1 MEPELPG
8 WVKPAQA
15 DNNSVAEK
23 KTGLISVLKNFNLVS
38 KLGVN
43 GSVASRNRI
52 VFIAIC
58 STDCCIWLSYAR
70 KLLVGKKPS
79 LSMALLSLGINHLTA
94 PVDIREKVAF
104 APERMTVAL
113 AELQDI
119 PAINE
124 SVIVSTCNRTE
135 IYCDA
140 SSDCSEVIAHWL
152 TEHHGIS
159 ENSLTPYIYHHSEQ
173 EVARHLFRVASGLDS
188 MVLGEPQILGQ
199 LKDSYDRAR
208 GDNTINSILDRL
220 FQHSFSVAKRVRT
233 DTEIGSNPVSVAFA
247 AVSLSKQIFG
257 NLNELHALLIG
268 AGETIELVSRHL
280 KSQQIGSM
288 TIANR
293 SIDRARLL
301 ADQIGAEAVPINTV
315 TEQLAQAD
323 IVISSTASQLP
334 ILGKGAIES
343 ALKQRKH
350 RPIFMVDL
358 AVPRDIEPEVGKLQ
372 DIYLYTVDDLTSVV
386 DENLRGRE
394 QAAEAAQ
401 EIVNLEVTLFD
412 QWLKTHQSSDHIRQL
427 RDSAE
432 LVKQQAIEK
441 ALLQLA
447 QNADSQQAIQ
457 RLANEIT
464 NKLLHRPTIEM
475 RKALQQGDEER
486 IQLLKSLIVP
496 DPN

>member
-1 MEPELPG
+1 
-8 WVKPAQA
+8 
-15 DNNSVAEK
+15 
-23 KTGLISVLKNFNLVS
+23 
-38 KLGVN
+38 
-43 GSVASRNRI
+43 
-52 VFIAIC
+52 
-58 STDCCIWLSYAR
+58 
-70 KLLVGKKPS
+70 
-79 LSMALLSLGINHLTA
+79 MALLSLGINHLTA
-94 PVDIREKVAF
+94 PVDIREKIAF
-104 APERMTVAL
+104 APEQMSHAL
-113 AELQDI
+113 QELLGI

-140 SSDCSEVIAHWL
+140 SSDCRAVITNWL
-152 TEHHGIS
+152 TAHHGIDDEGLS
-159 ENSLTPYIYHHSEQ
+159 PYIYEHSDQ

-199 LKDSYDRAR
+199 LKDSYDQAR
-208 GDNTINSILDRL
+208 GDNAVNSILDRL

-280 KSQQIGSM
+280 KSQQIGSI

-293 SIDRARLL
+293 SVDRARLL
-301 ADQIGAEAVPINTV
+301 ADQIGAEAVQINAV
-315 TEQLAQAD
+315 PEQLVRAD

-334 ILGKGAIES
+334 ILGKGATES

-358 AVPRDIEPEVGKLQ
+358 AVPRDIESEVGKLQ
-372 DIYLYTVDDLTSVV
+372 DIYLYTVDDLKTVV

-394 QAAEAAQ
+394 LAAEAAL
-401 EIVNLEVTLFD
+401 EIINLEVKTFD
-412 QWLKTHQSSDHIRQL
+412 QWLKTHQSADHIRQL
-427 RDSAE
+427 RDGAE
-432 LVKQQAIEK
+432 LIKKQAIEK
-441 ALLQLA
+441 ALAQLKHDVDA
-447 QNADSQQAIQ
+447 EQALQ

-464 NKLLHRPTIEM
+464 SKLMHKPTIEM
-475 RKALQQGDEER
+475 RKALQNEDSDR
-486 IQLLKSLIVP
+486 IQLLKSLLTP
-496 DPN
+496 DPH

>member
-1 MEPELPG
+1 
-8 WVKPAQA
+8 
-15 DNNSVAEK
+15 
-23 KTGLISVLKNFNLVS
+23 
-38 KLGVN
+38 
-43 GSVASRNRI
+43 
-52 VFIAIC
+52 
-58 STDCCIWLSYAR
+58 
-70 KLLVGKKPS
+70 
-79 LSMALLSLGINHLTA
+79 MALLSLGINHLTA

-104 APERMTVAL
+104 APEQMSRAL
-113 AELQDI
+113 HELQDI

-140 SSDCSEVIAHWL
+140 SSDCSEVITHWL
-152 TEHHGIS
+152 TSHHGINDNGLS
-159 ENSLTPYIYHHSEQ
+159 PYIYQHSDQ

-199 LKDSYDRAR
+199 LKDSYDQAR
-208 GDNTINSILDRL
+208 GGNTVNSILDRL

-247 AVSLSKQIFG
+247 AVNLSKQIFG
-257 NLNELHALLIG
+257 NLNQLHALLIG

-301 ADQIGAEAVPINTV
+301 ADQIGADAVQINAVP
-315 TEQLAQAD
+315 EQLARAD

-334 ILGKGAIES
+334 ILGKGATES
-343 ALKQRKH
+343 ALKQRRH

-358 AVPRDIEPEVGKLQ
+358 AVPRDIESEVGDLQ
-372 DIYLYTVDDLTSVV
+372 DIYLYTVDDLKSVV

-394 QAAEAAQ
+394 LAAEAAQ
-401 EIVNLEVTLFD
+401 EIINLEVTAFD
-412 QWLKTHQSSDHIRQL
+412 QWLRTHQSADQIRQL
-427 RDSAE
+427 RDGAE
-432 LVKQQAIEK
+432 LIKQQALEK
-441 ALLQLA
+441 ALA
-447 QNADSQQAIQ
+447 QIKNNSDPEQAMT

-464 NKLLHRPTIEM
+464 NKLMHKPTIEM
-475 RKALQQGDEER
+475 RKALQSEDEER
-486 IQLLKSLIVP
+486 VRLLKSLITP
-496 DPN
+496 DSH

>member
-1 MEPELPG
+1 
-8 WVKPAQA
+8 
-15 DNNSVAEK
+15 
-23 KTGLISVLKNFNLVS
+23 
-38 KLGVN
+38 
-43 GSVASRNRI
+43 
-52 VFIAIC
+52 
-58 STDCCIWLSYAR
+58 
-70 KLLVGKKPS
+70 
-79 LSMALLSLGINHLTA
+79 MALLSLGINHLTA
-94 PVDIREKVAF
+94 PVDIREKIAF
-104 APERMTVAL
+104 APEQMSHAL
-113 AELQDI
+113 QELLGI

-140 SSDCSEVIAHWL
+140 SSDCRAVITNWL
-152 TEHHGIS
+152 TAHHGIDDEGLS
-159 ENSLTPYIYHHSEQ
+159 PYIYEHSDQ

-199 LKDSYDRAR
+199 LKDSYDQAR
-208 GDNTINSILDRL
+208 GDNAVNSILDRL

-280 KSQQIGSM
+280 KSQQIGSI

-293 SIDRARLL
+293 SVDRARLL
-301 ADQIGAEAVPINTV
+301 ADQIGAEAVQINAV
-315 TEQLAQAD
+315 PEQLARAD

-334 ILGKGAIES
+334 ILGKGATES

-358 AVPRDIEPEVGKLQ
+358 AVPRDIESEVGKLQ
-372 DIYLYTVDDLTSVV
+372 DIYLYTVDDLKTVV

-394 QAAEAAQ
+394 LAAEAAL
-401 EIVNLEVTLFD
+401 EIINLEVKTFD
-412 QWLKTHQSSDHIRQL
+412 QWLKTHQSADHIRQL
-427 RDSAE
+427 RDGAE
-432 LVKQQAIEK
+432 LIKKQAIEK
-441 ALLQLA
+441 ALAQLKHDVDA
-447 QNADSQQAIQ
+447 EQALQ

-464 NKLLHRPTIEM
+464 SKLMHKPTIEM
-475 RKALQQGDEER
+475 RKALQNEDSDR
-486 IQLLKSLIVP
+486 IQLLKSLLTP
-496 DPN
+496 DPH